1 MDCGLVAELGFDIDG
16 IIVKMAQS
24 IQAIR
29 GMNDLLPDDT
39 SVWQQVEQV
48 LRQTVASY
56 GYSEMR
62 MPIVEQSNLFCRAIG
77 EVTDVVEKEMYTF
90 IDRAGDSLSLRPE
103 GTAGC
108 VRAVLEHAL
117 IYNQEQRLW
126 YMGPMFRHERPQKGR
141 YRQFHQLG
149 IEVFGLNGPDID
161 AEIIGLTHDLWC
173 KLGIEK
179 DVSLELN
186 TLGNSEERQ
195 AYKNSLVTY
204 LEAHFDDLDE
214 DSRRRTH
221 TNPLRVLDSKDE
233 KVQEILKGAPVLYDF
248 LGAESKA
255 HFDKLQDLLTAQN
268 ISFKLNPRLVRG
280 LDYYNLTVFEWTTTA
295 LGAQGTVCGGGR
307 YDGLVEQLGG
317 RPTKA
322 VGFGLGLE
330 RLMLLLT
337 TLGKIKPASVVD
349 VYVCGMG
356 DNIEAVQLKL
366 CAQLRQ
372 ALPQLGIMNH
382 CGGGNFKRL
391 LKRADKVGAKV
402 AVILGEEELQNGTL
416 AIKDLRTTEQKIVPQ
431 DQAVAMISQ
440 IVQSTA
446 TVNSDNV
453 ARETE

>member
-1 MDCGLVAELGFDIDG
+1 
-16 IIVKMAQS
+16 MAQS

-29 GMNDLLPDDT
+29 GMNDLLPADT

-48 LRQTVASY
+48 IRSTVRAY

-62 MPIVEQSNLFCRAIG
+62 MPIVEQTSLFCRAIG

-90 IDRAGDSLSLRPE
+90 EDRSGDSLSLRPE

-108 VRAVLEHAL
+108 VRAALEHSL

-149 IEVFGLNGPDID
+149 VEVFGLNGPDID
-161 AEIIGLTHDLWC
+161 AEIIALTHDLWV
-173 KLGIEK
+173 KLGIA
-179 DVSLELN
+179 DDLCLELN
-186 TLGNSEERQ
+186 TLGSNEERKV
-195 AYKNSLVTY
+195 YKESLVKF
-204 LEAHFDDLDE
+204 LEAHFDELDE

-233 KVQEILKGAPVLYDF
+233 QVQALLKDAPVLADF
-248 LGAESKA
+248 LGEESRA
-255 HFDKLQDLLTAQN
+255 HFEQLQNLLTALG
-268 ISFKLNPRLVRG
+268 IKFKLNPRLVRG

-317 RPTKA
+317 KATPA

-330 RLMLLLT
+330 RLILLLT
-337 TLGKIKPASVVD
+337 TLGKFAPKRAVD

-356 DNIEAVQLKL
+356 SEIEAHQLKL
-366 CAQLRQ
+366 CQELRA
-372 ALPQLGIMNH
+372 ALPELKIMNH

-391 LKRADKVGAKV
+391 LKRADKVEARV
-402 AVILGEEELQNGTL
+402 AVILGDNELQQGTVM
-416 AIKDLRTTEQKIVPQ
+416 IKDLQTTQQEE
-431 DQAVAMISQ
+431 
-440 IVQSTA
+440 
-446 TVNSDNV
+446 V
-453 ARETE
+453 ARSEAAAKIAALMAAH

>member
-1 MDCGLVAELGFDIDG
+1 
-16 IIVKMAQS
+16 MAQS

-29 GMNDLLPDDT
+29 GMNDLLPEDT
-39 SVWQQVEQV
+39 SIWQQVEKII
-48 LRQTVASY
+48 RQTVSSY

-62 MPIVEQSNLFCRAIG
+62 MPIVEHTNLFSRAIG

-90 IDRAGDSLSLRPE
+90 TDRSGDSLSLRPE

-108 VRAVLEHAL
+108 VRAALEHSL

-149 IEVFGLNGPDID
+149 VEVFGLNGPDID
-161 AEIIGLTHDLWC
+161 AEIICLTHDLWC
-173 KLGIEK
+173 KLGIAG
-179 DVSLELN
+179 DLTLELN
-186 TLGNSEERQ
+186 TLGNNDERKV
-195 AYKNSLVTY
+195 YKENLVKF
-204 LEAHFDDLDE
+204 LEANFDQLDE
-214 DSRRRTH
+214 DSKRRTH
-221 TNPLRVLDSKDE
+221 TNPLRVLDSKDPQ
-233 KVQEILKGAPVLYDF
+233 VQELLKDAPTLYDY
-248 LGAESKA
+248 LGEESKA
-255 HFDKLQDLLTAQN
+255 HFTKLQELLTSQG

-317 RPTKA
+317 KPTPA

-337 TLGKIKPASVVD
+337 TLGKIKVSSAVD

-356 DNIEAVQLKL
+356 EGSEA
-366 CAQLRQ
+366 AQLRICQ
-372 ALPQLGIMNH
+372 QLRAALPDLGVMNH

-391 LKRADKVGAKV
+391 LKRADKVQAKV
-402 AVILGEEELQNGTL
+402 AVILGEEELKNGTL
-416 AIKDLRTTEQKIVPQ
+416 TIKNLRTTEQQVVP
-431 DQAVAMISQ
+431 
-440 IVQSTA
+440 
-446 TVNSDNV
+446 
-453 ARETE
+453 ETEALELIKSILQQSAVEA

>member
-1 MDCGLVAELGFDIDG
+1 
-16 IIVKMAQS
+16 MAQS

-29 GMNDLLPDDT
+29 GMNDLLPADT
-39 SVWQQVEQV
+39 SVWQQVEKV
-48 LRQTVASY
+48 LRQTVSSY

-62 MPIVEQSNLFCRAIG
+62 MPIVEQTNLFCRAIG

-90 IDRAGDSLSLRPE
+90 TDRSGDSLSLRPE

-108 VRAVLEHAL
+108 VRAALEHSL

-149 IEVFGLNGPDID
+149 VEVFGLNGPDID
-161 AEIIGLTHDLWC
+161 AEIICLTRDLWE
-173 KLGIEK
+173 KLGIAGE
-179 DVSLELN
+179 VTLELN
-186 TLGNSEERQ
+186 TLGNSEERK
-195 AYKNSLVTY
+195 AYKESLVKY

-221 TNPLRVLDSKDE
+221 TNPLRVLDSKDA

-248 LGAESKA
+248 LGAESKG
-255 HFDKLQDLLTAQN
+255 HFEQLQHLLTSQGIN
-268 ISFKLNPRLVRG
+268 FKLNPRLVRG

-317 RPTKA
+317 KATPA

-337 TLGKIKPASVVD
+337 TLGKI
-349 VYVCGMG
+349 
-356 DNIEAVQLKL
+356 
-366 CAQLRQ
+366 
-372 ALPQLGIMNH
+372 
-382 CGGGNFKRL
+382 
-391 LKRADKVGAKV
+391 
-402 AVILGEEELQNGTL
+402 
-416 AIKDLRTTEQKIVPQ
+416 
-431 DQAVAMISQ
+431 
-440 IVQSTA
+440 
-446 TVNSDNV
+446 
-453 ARETE
+453 

>member
-1 MDCGLVAELGFDIDG
+1 
-16 IIVKMAQS
+16 MAQS
-24 IQAIR
+24 IKAIR
-29 GMNDLLPDDT
+29 GMNDLLPTDT

-48 LRQTVASY
+48 IRATVRAY

-62 MPIVEQSNLFCRAIG
+62 MPIVEQTSLFCRAIG

-90 IDRAGDSLSLRPE
+90 EDRSGDSLSLRPE

-108 VRAVLEHAL
+108 VRAALEHAL

-149 IEVFGLNGPDID
+149 VEVFGLNGPDID
-161 AEIIGLTHDLWC
+161 AEIIALTYDLWQ
-173 KLGIEK
+173 KLGIA
-179 DVSLELN
+179 DDLCLELN
-186 TLGNSEERQ
+186 TLGSNEERKV
-195 AYKNSLVTY
+195 YKESLVKF
-204 LEAHFDDLDE
+204 LEAHFDELDE
-214 DSRRRTH
+214 DSKRRTH

-233 KVQEILKGAPVLYDF
+233 KVQALLADAPVLSDF
-248 LGAESKA
+248 LGAESKD
-255 HFDKLQDLLTAQN
+255 HFEQLQHLLTSLG
-268 ISFKLNPRLVRG
+268 IKFKLNPRLVRG

-317 RPTKA
+317 KPSPA

-337 TLGKIKPASVVD
+337 TLGKFAPQSAVD

-356 DNIEAVQLKL
+356 TEIEGEQMKL
-366 CAQLRQ
+366 AHELRA
-372 ALPQLGIMNH
+372 ALPEAKVMNH

-391 LKRADKVGAKV
+391 LKRADKVEARV
-402 AVILGEEELQNGTL
+402 AVILGDDEIQKGTVTL
-416 AIKDLRTTEQKIVPQ
+416 KDLKTSEQQ
-431 DQAVAMISQ
+431 E
-440 IVQSTA
+440 
-446 TVNSDNV
+446 V
-453 ARETE
+453 ARADAAAQIAAILAC

>member
-1 MDCGLVAELGFDIDG
+1 
-16 IIVKMAQS
+16 MAQS

-29 GMNDLLPDDT
+29 GMNDLLPEDT
-39 SVWQQVEQV
+39 SVWQQVEKV
-48 LRQTVASY
+48 LRETVASY

-62 MPIVEQSNLFCRAIG
+62 MPIVEQTSLFCRAIG

-90 IDRAGDSLSLRPE
+90 EDRSGDSLSLRPE

-108 VRAVLEHAL
+108 VRAALEHSL

-149 IEVFGLNGPDID
+149 VEVFGLNGPDID
-161 AEIIGLTHDLWC
+161 AEIIALTHDLWVR
-173 KLGIEK
+173 LGIADELC
-179 DVSLELN
+179 LELN
-186 TLGNSEERQ
+186 TLGNSEERKR
-195 AYKNSLVTY
+195 YRDSLITF
-204 LEAHFDDLDE
+204 LESHFDELDE

-233 KVQEILKGAPVLYDF
+233 KVQALLKDAPVLFDF
-248 LGAESKA
+248 LGEESRR
-255 HFDKLQDLLTAQN
+255 HFEQLGELLTGMGIQC
-268 ISFKLNPRLVRG
+268 KLNPRLVRG

-317 RPTKA
+317 KAVPA

-337 TLGKIKPASVVD
+337 TLGKVAPQSAVD

-356 DNIEAVQLKL
+356 TEMEKHQMLFAHKL
-366 CAQLRQ
+366 RSE
-372 ALPQLGIMNH
+372 LPGVKIMNH

-391 LKRADKVGAKV
+391 LKRADKVQARV
-402 AVILGEEELQNGTL
+402 AVILGDDELANGTVT
-416 AIKDLRTTEQKIVPQ
+416 IKDMRTTEQQ
-431 DQAVAMISQ
+431 SVA
-440 IVQSTA
+440 QSA
-446 TVNSDNV
+446 AAD
-453 ARETE
+453 AIKAILERA

>member
-1 MDCGLVAELGFDIDG
+1 
-16 IIVKMAQS
+16 MAQS

-29 GMNDLLPDDT
+29 GMNDLLPADT
-39 SVWQQVEQV
+39 SVWQQVEKV
-48 LRQTVASY
+48 LRQTVSSY

-62 MPIVEQSNLFCRAIG
+62 MPIVEQTNLFCRAIG

-90 IDRAGDSLSLRPE
+90 TDRSGDSLSLRPE

-108 VRAVLEHAL
+108 VRAALEHSL

-149 IEVFGLNGPDID
+149 VEVFGLNGPDID
-161 AEIIGLTHDLWC
+161 AEIICLTRDLWE
-173 KLGIEK
+173 KLGIADE
-179 DVSLELN
+179 VTLELN
-186 TLGNSEERQ
+186 TLGNSEERK
-195 AYKNSLVTY
+195 AYKESLVKY

-221 TNPLRVLDSKDE
+221 TNPLRVLDSKDA

-248 LGAESKA
+248 LGAESKG
-255 HFDKLQDLLTAQN
+255 HFEQLQHLLTSQG

-317 RPTKA
+317 KATPA

-337 TLGKIKPASVVD
+337 TLGKIKSSSVVD
-349 VYVCGMG
+349 IYVCGMG
-356 DNIEAVQLKL
+356 ENIEAAQLKV
-366 CAQLRQ
+366 CADLRR
-372 ALPQLGIMNH
+372 ALPEYGVMNH

-391 LKRADKVGAKV
+391 LKRADKVEAKV
-402 AVILGEEELQNGTL
+402 AVILGEEELKNGTL
-416 AIKDLRTTEQKIVPQ
+416 SIKDLRTTEQEVVPE
-431 DQAVAMISQ
+431 DQAVTLIKRILERCDAADAAAADTAPA
-440 IVQSTA
+440 VQ
-446 TVNSDNV
+446 
-453 ARETE
+453 